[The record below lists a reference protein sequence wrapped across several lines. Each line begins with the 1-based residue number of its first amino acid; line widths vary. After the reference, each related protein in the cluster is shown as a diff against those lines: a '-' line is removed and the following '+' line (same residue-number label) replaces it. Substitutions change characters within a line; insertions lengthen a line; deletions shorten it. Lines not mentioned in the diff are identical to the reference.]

1 MDELKIEV
9 AEALIV
15 KPGDRVLLLLKEHS
29 GWSME
34 TVERANALLKERFP
48 DTTFAFVSDI
58 EKAVVAPPPVVA
70 ASDLDQ
76 LEG

>member
-1 MDELKIEV
+1 VDLKIEV

-34 TVERANALLKERFP
+34 TVDMAQALLKERFP
-48 DTTFAFVSDI
+48 DVTFAFISDI
-58 EKAVVAPPPVVA
+58 DSAVLA
-70 ASDLDQ
+70 
-76 LEG
+76 EGQRTDE